1 MSLEAEEA
9 PEVSEKG
16 AFFRVVAAISRIGAW
31 LGGITLIAIAAIV
44 TYDVFARF
52 LGHPTDWATEIAGYM
67 VIGVAVLGAAET
79 LRHNEHF
86 AMHLVVDLLTPRTR
100 RRVGLVVWAL
110 VTALVAGLCL
120 GLLGLVDN
128 SLQYGLR
135 SSTIVGAPLAVPQ
148 LVLLLGFVALLLA
161 LVVRIVALVHR
172 IRREP
177 R

>member
-1 MSLEAEEA
+1 MRLEAEEA
-9 PEVSEKG
+9 PEIPERSL
-16 AFFRVVAAISRIGAW
+16 FFKLVGSISRWGAY
-31 LGGITLIAIAAIV
+31 LGGVMLIVITVIV

-52 LGHPTDWATEIAGYM
+52 LGHPTDWATEVAGYM

-86 AMHLVVDLLTPRTR
+86 AMHLVIDLLQPRTHR
-100 RRVGLVVWAL
+100 WVGLVVWSL
-110 VTALVAGLCL
+110 VTALVAGLCW
-120 GLLGLVDN
+120 GLLALVDN
-128 SLQYGLR
+128 SLKYGLR

-161 LVVRIVALVHR
+161 LVARVVALVRR
-172 IRREP
+172 IRRDH

>member
-1 MSLEAEEA
+1 MRLEAEEA
-9 PEVSEKG
+9 PEIPERG
-16 AFFRVVAAISRIGAW
+16 LFFRLVGGISRWGAY
-31 LGGITLIAIAAIV
+31 LGGVMLIVITAIV

-52 LGHPTDWATEIAGYM
+52 LGHPTDWATEVAGYM

-86 AMHLVVDLLTPRTR
+86 AMHLVVDLLKPRTR
-100 RRVGLVVWAL
+100 QWVGLVVWCL
-110 VTALVAGLCL
+110 VTALVAGLCW
-120 GLLGLVDN
+120 GLLALVDN

-161 LVVRIVALVHR
+161 LVARVVAVVRR

>member
-1 MSLEAEEA
+1 MRPEGEEA
-9 PEVSEKG
+9 PEIPEQG
-16 AFFRVVAAISRIGAW
+16 LFFKLVGGISRWGAY
-31 LGGITLIAIAAIV
+31 LGGVMLIVITVII

-52 LGHPTDWATEIAGYM
+52 LGHPTDWATEVAGYM

-86 AMHLVVDLLTPRTR
+86 AMHLVVDLLQPLTH
-100 RRVGLVVWAL
+100 RRVGLVVWCL
-110 VTALVAGLCL
+110 VTALVAGLCW
-120 GLLGLVDN
+120 GLLALVDN
-128 SLQYGLR
+128 SLKYGLR

-161 LVVRIVALVHR
+161 LIARIVALVRH

-177 R
+177 